1 MKAHRFAL
9 GTRRLRILG
18 TVSAVAI
25 TAALTLTGSSTFAA
39 PLAGSVDPV
48 AAATATPAILA
59 PPDAIVGE
67 GDGSVDFVVRLAEEG
82 TDTVTVNFQTVSGTA
97 SGGNGICNS
106 DFVHTNGTLTF
117 TPGQTEK
124 IVPIVI
130 TDCLDDEVFEGFTL
144 ELSGPTG
151 GGVIARASQRI
162 SIVDDDNNTVDSPH
176 LFVRDAVVDEK
187 DKLAFVSVILGGAN
201 GQTSL
206 STVTVDYQTSNGTAT
221 TGDDFSARSGEF
233 SFSPG
238 ETVKSVAIPITDD
251 SDVEGAEGFTLNI
264 SNPDNATLS
273 DPSGAITIGSSDV
286 AGIAQPTVV
295 APADLTVGEVDGFVD
310 LVVRLP
316 VPGLNTARV
325 LYETQTGTAGGGNL
339 CNADYTVAEGELV
352 FAPGETTKVVRVQ
365 IVDCAGAEPFEGFT
379 FELVPARTA
388 T

>member
-1 MKAHRFAL
+1 MGQSASAALRPASDLVVAFSAALAFRIRQIPRQEGRDARHRPRASFAL

-25 TAALTLTGSSTFAA
+25 TAALTLTGSGTFAA

-67 GDGSVDFVVRLAEEG
+67 SDGSVDFVVRLAEEG

-97 SGGNGICNS
+97 GGGNGICNS
-106 DFVHTNGTLTF
+106 DFVHKNGTLTF

-162 SIVDDDNNTVDSPH
+162 SIVDDDNDTVDSPH

-187 DKLAFVSVILGGAN
+187 DRLAFVSVILGGAN

-206 STVTVDYQTSNGTAT
+206 STVTVDYQTSNGTASA
-221 TGDDFSARSGEF
+221 GSDFSARSGEF
-233 SFSPG
+233 NFSPG
-238 ETVKSVAIPITDD
+238 RDGQVGRDPDHRRLRRRRSRGVHAQHQQPGQRD
-251 SDVEGAEGFTLNI
+251 SLRSERGDHDRLERRSRG
-264 SNPDNATLS
+264 SRSRPLS
-273 DPSGAITIGSSDV
+273 HR
-286 AGIAQPTVV
+286 
-295 APADLTVGEVDGFVD
+295 LT
-310 LVVRLP
+310 
-316 VPGLNTARV
+316 
-325 LYETQTGTAGGGNL
+325 
-339 CNADYTVAEGELV
+339 
-352 FAPGETTKVVRVQ
+352 
-365 IVDCAGAEPFEGFT
+365 
-379 FELVPARTA
+379 
-388 T
+388 